1 MVAGLSE
8 VAFKVSHAN
17 PNQFYPY
24 WYAAGLRWTGD
35 VGRRGFEPSI
45 YTKLDGLEQVAILNS
60 W

>member
-45 YTKLDGLEQVAILNS
+45 HIKLESFGRVIALND

>member
-8 VAFKVSHAN
+8 VGFKVSDAN
-17 PNQFYPY
+17 TNLFYPFR
-24 WYAAGLRWTGD
+24 YAAGLRWTGD

-45 YTKLDGLEQVAILNS
+45 HIKLEGLGQVAIINS

>member
-24 WYAAGLRWTGD
+24 WYDTGLRWTGD

-45 YTKLDGLEQVAILNS
+45 HTKLEGIG
-60 W
+60 